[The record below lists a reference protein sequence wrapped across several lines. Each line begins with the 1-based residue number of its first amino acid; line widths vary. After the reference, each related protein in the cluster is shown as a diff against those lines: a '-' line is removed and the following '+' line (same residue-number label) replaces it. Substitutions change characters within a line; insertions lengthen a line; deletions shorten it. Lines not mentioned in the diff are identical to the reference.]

1 MSTAAQGLTQG
12 GDAAARSP
20 PLARAVVALRVLR
33 HALVAL
39 NLLLIK
45 REESRGFAFSRLKLA
60 VAPAPDLDLAT
71 LGWIIDCPEEEI
83 EFTRVGP
90 SELAH
95 GGNWA
100 QRHHLDSYRWP
111 LLDQPVIHG
120 QVVRIRMGV
129 PFPKDPA
136 GLDPLPMRALTEWEG
151 RNALRWLS
159 HQALPLL
166 RSSQPIHESFLRS
179 IGWPLRAEFE
189 AAGPARQAQ
198 IIKEEQARRK
208 AAAEAHAPIL
218 AAQLAADLIGHPIGS
233 RF

>member
-1 MSTAAQGLTQG
+1 M
-12 GDAAARSP
+12 
-20 PLARAVVALRVLR
+20 
-33 HALVAL
+33 AL

-90 SELAH
+90 IELAH

-100 QRHHLDSYRWP
+100 QRHHLDSFRWP

-120 QVVRIRMGV
+120 KAVGIRMGV

-136 GLDPLPMRALTEWEG
+136 GLDPLPLRALTEWEG
-151 RNALRWLS
+151 RNGLRWLS
-159 HQALPLL
+159 DQALPLML
-166 RSSQPIHESFLRS
+166 SSSPVHQSFLDS
-179 IGWPLRAEFE
+179 IGWPLRSEFE
-189 AAGPARQAQ
+189 AANPARQVQ
-198 IIKEEQARRK
+198 IITEERARRR
-208 AAAEAHAPIL
+208 AARQAYAPIL
-218 AAQLAADLIGHPIGS
+218 EAQIAANLIRCPLGS
-233 RF
+233 RS